1 VDLFLTPHQPL
12 HLQRPGSGARRI
24 SECEL
29 RGYCGPFA
37 NEALYD
43 AFPEAMW
50 HGMGDC
56 MECGTTCHVSREL
69 QRRERTAATSGAGAP
84 ARRLSRASSP
94 P

>member
-1 VDLFLTPHQPL
+1 MNLLLIARQPL
-12 HLQRPGSGARRI
+12 HIHHSGSGPRRVPA
-24 SECEL
+24 CEE

-56 MECGTTCHVSREL
+56 MECGTTCHVSLE
-69 QRRERTAATSGAGAP
+69 QRRGAEACRGDAASAA
-84 ARRLSRASSP
+84 
-94 P
+94 